1 MTHQAGIFRQ
11 PHQALTIGIILA
23 VTMVAFEGLAVTTV
37 APSLAQDLHGVDLFG
52 WVFSAYLL
60 AQLIGT
66 VLASQQ
72 INQRGPA
79 PPFIAGLVL
88 FGLGL
93 SITAFA
99 PNMAIAIA
107 GRGFQGFGAGIFVTC
122 IYSSIFLCYEDALRV
137 QIFAVFSASYII
149 PALIGPYVAGVIAVH
164 LTWRLV
170 FLGLLPFLL
179 LATVLTLPT
188 FLRIQSGSTNSG
200 SSHRF
205 GVAIQLA
212 LGTGLVLTGLGQLP
226 QMMGFWVALGGFVFV
241 VPPLRTLL
249 PAGTFVAHPGLPAVV
264 AARGLFF
271 ASYFGLQ
278 TFLVFALTTLKAHAS
293 DTAGLVV
300 AVGTLSWSTA
310 AWLQAR
316 LDRHDGGNG
325 RRLRV
330 QVGIAFMLVGAGL
343 TPLVLW
349 LSKGDLWL
357 AVGSCIL
364 LGFGIGLAHPTS
376 GALAF
381 SCATQR
387 SEGAVSA
394 DLQIADTFTPAISI
408 GLGGA
413 LLAMSRT
420 AGWTLSLGVTAAL
433 AVQILLLIVSLL
445 AATRLPPQWKA

>member
-1 MTHQAGIFRQ
+1 
-11 PHQALTIGIILA
+11 
-23 VTMVAFEGLAVTTV
+23 
-37 APSLAQDLHGVDLFG
+37 
-52 WVFSAYLL
+52 
-60 AQLIGT
+60 
-66 VLASQQ
+66 
-72 INQRGPA
+72 
-79 PPFIAGLVL
+79 
-88 FGLGL
+88 
-93 SITAFA
+93 
-99 PNMAIAIA
+99 
-107 GRGFQGFGAGIFVTC
+107 
-122 IYSSIFLCYEDALRV
+122 
-137 QIFAVFSASYII
+137 
-149 PALIGPYVAGVIAVH
+149 
-164 LTWRLV
+164 
-170 FLGLLPFLL
+170 
-179 LATVLTLPT
+179 
-188 FLRIQSGSTNSG
+188 
-200 SSHRF
+200 
-205 GVAIQLA
+205 VAIQLA
-212 LGTGLVLTGLGQLP
+212 LGTGLLLTGLGQLP